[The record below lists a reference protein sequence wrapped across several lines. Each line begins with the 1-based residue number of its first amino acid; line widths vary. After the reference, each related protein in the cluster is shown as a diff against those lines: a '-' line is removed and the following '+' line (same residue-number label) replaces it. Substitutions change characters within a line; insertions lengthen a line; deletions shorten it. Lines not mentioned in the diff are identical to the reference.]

1 MMRCKDY
8 NTAISNKNNGYPGCG
23 DNAGSIAIDTRKKKS
38 GIWGILG
45 KALKKLIALIL
56 YLVLTVCHMVVLFV
70 CFYGG
75 MILSGL
81 SVIAFIGVILGAIL
95 AGMGPETDC
104 SWNSVF
110 LCMVASFI
118 FMFLPCIGY
127 GISAGLESLR
137 EIVMDIIRD

>member
-8 NTAISNKNNGYPGCG
+8 NTIVSNKNNGYPGCG
-23 DNAGSIAIDTRKKKS
+23 DTAGSVAIGMRKKKC
-38 GIWGILG
+38 GIWRILG
-45 KALKKLIALIL
+45 KALKKMLALIL

-81 SVIAFIGVILGAIL
+81 SVIAFIGVVLGAIL

-110 LCMVASFI
+110 LCAVASFI

-127 GISAGLESLR
+127 GISAGLEALR
-137 EIVMDIIRD
+137 GLVMDIIRD

>member
-8 NTAISNKNNGYPGCG
+8 NAAISNKNNVYQGCG
-23 DNAGSIAIDTRKKKS
+23 DNAGSVAIGMRKKKC
-38 GIWGILG
+38 GIWRILG
-45 KALKKLIALIL
+45 KALKKLLALIL

-110 LCMVASFI
+110 LCLVASFI

-127 GISAGLESLR
+127 GISAGLECLR
-137 EIVMDIIRD
+137 GLVMDIIRD

>member
-8 NTAISNKNNGYPGCG
+8 NTAISNKNNVYPGCG
-23 DNAGSIAIDTRKKKS
+23 DNAGSVAIGIRKKKY
-38 GIWGILG
+38 GIWRILG
-45 KALKKLIALIL
+45 KALKKLLALIL

-110 LCMVASFI
+110 LCAVASFI

-127 GISAGLESLR
+127 GVSAGLESLR

>member
-8 NTAISNKNNGYPGCG
+8 NTIVSNKNNGYPSCG
-23 DNAGSIAIDTRKKKS
+23 DNAGSGMISTGKKRI
-38 GIWGILG
+38 GIGRILG

-75 MILSGL
+75 IILSGL
-81 SVIAFIGVILGAIL
+81 SVIAFIGAALGAIL
-95 AGMGPETDC
+95 AGMGPGMDC

>member
-8 NTAISNKNNGYPGCG
+8 NTIVSNKNNGYPSCG

-75 MILSGL
+75 IILSGL
-81 SVIAFIGVILGAIL
+81 SVIAFIGAALGAIL
-95 AGMGPETDC
+95 AGMGPGMDC

-127 GISAGLESLR
+127 GISAGLEFLR